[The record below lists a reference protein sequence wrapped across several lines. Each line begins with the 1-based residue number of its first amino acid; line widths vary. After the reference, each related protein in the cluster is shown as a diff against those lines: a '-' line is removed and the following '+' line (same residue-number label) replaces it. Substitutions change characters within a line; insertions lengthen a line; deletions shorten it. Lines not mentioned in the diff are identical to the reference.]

1 MSLEGAPSMKY
12 VMHYT
17 GNTVTVTA
25 DIRIYNVVEQVLNG
39 AQLVDKYFQK
49 YATCL
54 QRCKA
59 KYAKEYRQFALE

>member
-1 MSLEGAPSMKY
+1 MMVFILAIGVIYMSLEGAPSMKY

-39 AQLVDKYFQK
+39 A
-49 YATCL
+49 
-54 QRCKA
+54 
-59 KYAKEYRQFALE
+59 